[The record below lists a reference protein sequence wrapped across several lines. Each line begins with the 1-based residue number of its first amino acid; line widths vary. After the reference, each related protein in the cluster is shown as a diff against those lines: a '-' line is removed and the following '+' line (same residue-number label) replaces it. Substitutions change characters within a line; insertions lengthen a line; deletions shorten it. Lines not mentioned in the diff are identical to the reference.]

1 MHTGVLGKIA
11 ERISGKDCLTE
22 IHQTVYTI
30 FKKKFKYCMPSNLS
44 IDGLCNDLRQ
54 QIVDRVLLPATKLSE
69 ASLCRRWNVSRT
81 PVREVLRR
89 LEAEGL
95 ISSARYKGFIVQ
107 RITLEDVDQLYT
119 IKISLEGLAGRL
131 ATPVFS
137 KDSQKM
143 KELNK
148 LLAEMK
154 VLSKNGNIES
164 YARKNNEFHY
174 LIWNSCQ
181 NRWLIKILENL
192 SLQIHRF
199 IVNALYVP
207 QRMKNSSA
215 EHGEILE
222 KIKRGNGKAVEK
234 AIGNHFWKA
243 LEDLKK
249 ELVQKI

>member
-1 MHTGVLGKIA
+1 
-11 ERISGKDCLTE
+11 
-22 IHQTVYTI
+22 
-30 FKKKFKYCMPSNLS
+30 MPSNLS
-44 IDGLCNDLRQ
+44 IDGLCKDLRQ
-54 QIVDRVLLPATKLSE
+54 QIVGRVLLPATKLSE

-137 KDSQKM
+137 KDPQKM

-148 LLAEMK
+148 LYAEMK
-154 VLSKNGNIES
+154 VLSKNGDIEA
-164 YARKNNEFHY
+164 YAKRNNEFHY
-174 LIWNSCQ
+174 LVWNSCQ

-199 IVNALYVP
+199 IVNALHVP
-207 QRMKNSSA
+207 QRMENSSV
-215 EHGEILE
+215 EHGEILG
-222 KIKRGNGKAVEK
+222 KIKKGNGKAVEK
-234 AIGNHFWKA
+234 AIGNHFRKA
-243 LEDLKK
+243 LEDLRK

>member
-1 MHTGVLGKIA
+1 
-11 ERISGKDCLTE
+11 
-22 IHQTVYTI
+22 
-30 FKKKFKYCMPSNLS
+30 MPSNLS

-54 QIVDRVLLPATKLSE
+54 QIVGRVLLPATKLSE
-69 ASLCRRWNVSRT
+69 ASLCRRWKVSRT

-119 IKISLEGLAGRL
+119 IKISLGGLAGRL
-131 ATPVFS
+131 ASPVFS
-137 KDSQKM
+137 KDPQKM
-143 KELNK
+143 RELNK
-148 LLAEMK
+148 LYAEMK
-154 VLSKNGNIES
+154 VLSKSGDIEA
-164 YARKNNEFHY
+164 YAKKNNEFHY

-207 QRMKNSSA
+207 QRMENSSA

-234 AIGNHFWKA
+234 AIGNHFRKA

-249 ELVQKI
+249 ELV

>member
-1 MHTGVLGKIA
+1 
-11 ERISGKDCLTE
+11 
-22 IHQTVYTI
+22 
-30 FKKKFKYCMPSNLS
+30 MPSNLS
-44 IDGLCNDLRQ
+44 IDGLCSDLRQ
-54 QIVDRVLLPATKLSE
+54 QIVGRVLLPATKLSE
-69 ASLCRRWNVSRT
+69 ASLCRRWKVSRT

-137 KDSQKM
+137 KDPQKM

-148 LLAEMK
+148 IYAEMK
-154 VLSKNGNIES
+154 ILSKNGDIEA
-164 YARKNNEFHY
+164 YAKKNNEFHY
-174 LIWNSCQ
+174 LIWNCCQ

-199 IVNALYVP
+199 IVKALYVP
-207 QRMKNSSA
+207 QRMGNSSA

-222 KIKRGNGKAVEK
+222 KIKKGNGKAVEK
-234 AIGNHFWKA
+234 AIGNHFRKA